1 MIKELTSF
9 LNTKGFLFS
18 SFVNIEPKQINSRK
32 KIQIFSACDIKKN
45 FISIFIID
53 QKSRFLIKNA
63 KEIVELKDRLVLK
76 EDHNFKKNIFI
87 IKSEVC
93 SKATKHFK
101 ENKWIVYD
109 DFM

>member
-1 MIKELTSF
+1 MIKNLTSF
-9 LNTKGFLFS
+9 LNTKDFLFS
-18 SFVNIEPKQINSRK
+18 SFVKIEPKQINSRK

-45 FISIFIID
+45 FVSIFVID

-63 KEIVELKDRLVLK
+63 KEIIELKDRLALK

-93 SKATKHFK
+93 SKAINHFK
-101 ENKWIVYD
+101 ENKWITYN

>member
-1 MIKELTSF
+1 MIKELTGF
-9 LNTKGFLFS
+9 LNEKGYLFKK
-18 SFVNIEPKQINSRK
+18 VTTIEPKEIKSRK
-32 KIQIFSACDIKKN
+32 KICILSCTDIN
-45 FISIFIID
+45 SHFVSIFIID

-63 KEIVELKDRLVLK
+63 KEIIELKDRLILH

-93 SKATKHFK
+93 SKAINHFK
-101 ENKWIVYD
+101 ESKWVVYN

>member
-1 MIKELTSF
+1 MIKEITTF
-9 LNTKGFLFS
+9 LNSKDYLFS
-18 SFVNIEPKQINSRK
+18 KFEKIEPKEINSRK
-32 KIQIFSACDIKKN
+32 KIEIYSGVDLKKH
-45 FISIFIID
+45 FVSIFIVD

-63 KEIVELKDRLVLK
+63 KEVIELKDRLVLK

-93 SKATKHFK
+93 SKAIGHFK
-101 ENKWIVYD
+101 ENRWIVYN